1 MPGILEKLKSL
12 KHLNVDRETEASEDV
27 QQTPSDPSVRKA
39 EALLDGRGSGSPSH
53 QACQADC
60 DVYQTPTCQAVRAA
74 EADVGELPDRGRT
87 ISFMAA
93 LTSRISR
100 AASFHS
106 DLQKLDTSAPPRAR
120 QLAFSKSQPDLKA
133 AAAVGAPPA
142 GLVVLGKEARR
153 RSRRYVQSEDG
164 TLITAHQPEASAAS
178 APSRGVERS
187 AVSTSGLYRVLKPI
201 IRSPFADGALQEW
214 QGPSNPSVALP
225 AEAPQAAQ
233 PGSPEQPGRVRR
245 RISRKISACKLVI
258 STDPLEEKPGDIML
272 DPEVVEFTSGALAA
286 LGGHYTGEIQF
297 SGKSAR
303 VARRLSQR
311 ATMGQDGQSNA
322 FVGVTA

>member
-1 MPGILEKLKSL
+1 M
-12 KHLNVDRETEASEDV
+12 
-27 QQTPSDPSVRKA
+27 
-39 EALLDGRGSGSPSH
+39 

-100 AASFHS
+100 AASFHT

-133 AAAVGAPPA
+133 AAAVGPPPA

-164 TLITAHQPEASAAS
+164 TLITAHQP
-178 APSRGVERS
+178 
-187 AVSTSGLYRVLKPI
+187 GLC
-201 IRSPFADGALQEW
+201 DGPLAIGCNVQMQLLQ
-214 QGPSNPSVALP
+214 
-225 AEAPQAAQ
+225 
-233 PGSPEQPGRVRR
+233 GS
-245 RISRKISACKLVI
+245 ITC
-258 STDPLEEKPGDIML
+258 
-272 DPEVVEFTSGALAA
+272 LATC
-286 LGGHYTGEIQF
+286 GNT
-297 SGKSAR
+297 
-303 VARRLSQR
+303 
-311 ATMGQDGQSNA
+311 
-322 FVGVTA
+322 